1 MYFMLS
7 TFSSLM
13 ISWLLPFR
21 NIWEGAAA
29 VNFHKTC
36 TKSNQRDTLCPRSVT
51 ARRQLCPPQI
61 ACNSNTGPIIF
72 LCLPQGYNK
81 TRKLECRRWRVILI
95 APSLSRG
102 TGFKT
107 RLSSQQMVAYPT
119 NWMGVAGA
127 IRIDLK
133 RKAKM
138 FSNNIWS
145 EKKIMVKERQMTR

>member
-1 MYFMLS
+1 MPS

-21 NIWEGAAA
+21 NIWEAAA
-29 VNFHKTC
+29 LNFHKTC
-36 TKSNQRDTLCPRSVT
+36 TKSNQRGILCPRSVT

-81 TRKLECRRWRVILI
+81 TRKLECRRWRVILT

-102 TGFKT
+102 AGFKT
-107 RLSSQQMVAYPT
+107 QLNCRLSSQQTVAYPT

-127 IRIDLK
+127 IHIDLK
-133 RKAKM
+133 RKGKNV
-138 FSNNIWS
+138 FYQHLVIQENYG
-145 EKKIMVKERQMTR
+145 